1 MKIEKMYRDLP
12 GFRDEGWGVWVIW
25 EKFQGKNKGILNFTK
40 LSYFCCYKN
49 YGRMEPKAEKFNIL
63 IVDDRKENLIT
74 LETII
79 DSPELKIIKA
89 LSGNEALALMIE
101 HEISLVLL
109 DVNMPGM
116 DGFETA
122 ELMRGSERTKSIP
135 IIFITATYRQPKQ
148 IFRGYE
154 TGAVDYLYK
163 PLDRKI
169 LQNKIRA
176 YIDFFKQ
183 KHALQ
188 IATVTLK
195 STIAELDKAKKAA
208 EVATLAKSSFLANMS
223 HEIRTP
229 LNGIIGMTD
238 LMLMD
243 DDLQQHYKEQLSD
256 IKQSGESLLEIIN
269 EILDIS
275 KIEADKIEIEI
286 IEFSLREL
294 LESVIRLLSV
304 KTYQKN
310 LAFFCEHPANLPD
323 MYLGDPTRI
332 RQVLI
337 NLIGN
342 ALKFTEKGNICLSI
356 SIIEQLEH
364 GYVLDFTVS
373 DTGIGIPADKLEV
386 LFESYSQADKS
397 TTRTYGGTGLGL
409 TISKK
414 LVELMGGKVSVSSK
428 VGKGST
434 FGFNLPLFIPDTPD
448 HAFVLELPGEIM
460 GSKIIIA
467 DAEPKHS
474 LQLTEFLTSWGFR
487 PVIVKSPGECLEE
500 IRAAGID
507 GVKVVFIDQA
517 LQNGNT
523 GNFYGKI
530 LEASPEGKK
539 PERVVML
546 SNKSVQ
552 ATRKLVAEGITHY
565 LFKPVLHMDLLHM
578 MERILGLKTT
588 QASTDS
594 HIQSFSKTGPKL
606 HILVAED
613 QPINQRI
620 MVQLLGKKG
629 WDVTTANNGLE
640 AMHKA
645 HETEFSIILMDVM
658 MPEMDG
664 FECTRMIRQDTEGKN
679 FNTPIIALT
688 ANAMKG
694 DREQCIASG
703 MNDYISKPINPEE
716 VFQIIEKY
724 YSK

>member
-1 MKIEKMYRDLP
+1 
-12 GFRDEGWGVWVIW
+12 
-25 EKFQGKNKGILNFTK
+25 
-40 LSYFCCYKN
+40 
-49 YGRMEPKAEKFNIL
+49 MESMAEKFNIL
-63 IVDDRKENLIT
+63 IVDDRKENLVT

-79 DSPELKIIKA
+79 ESPELNIVKA

-188 IATVTLK
+188 IATVTLQ
-195 STIAELDKAKKAA
+195 STIAELDKAKRAA

-243 DDLQQHYKEQLSD
+243 EDLQQHYKEQLSD

-294 LESVIRLLSV
+294 LESVIHLLSV

-310 LAFFCEHPANLPD
+310 LAFFCEHPADLPD
-323 MYLGDPTRI
+323 IYLGDPTRI

-342 ALKFTEKGNICLSI
+342 ALKFTEEGNICLNI
-356 SIIEQLEH
+356 SIVEQIET
-364 GYVLDFTVS
+364 GYVLKFTVS
-373 DTGIGIPADKLEV
+373 DTGIGIPADKLGV

-409 TISKK
+409 TISRK

-428 VGKGST
+428 VGKGSS
-434 FGFNLPLFIPDTPD
+434 FGFTLPLLCPDTPD
-448 HAFVLELPGEIM
+448 HSFILELPPEVQ
-460 GSKIIIA
+460 GSKVIIA

-474 LQLTEFLTSWGFR
+474 LQIAEFLTSWGLR

-500 IRAAGID
+500 IKATGRD
-507 GVKVVFIDQA
+507 SVKVVFIDHA
-517 LQNGNT
+517 LQNGNAES
-523 GNFYGKI
+523 FCSKI
-530 LEASPEGKK
+530 LDVSPEGKK

-552 ATRKLVAEGITHY
+552 ATRKLVSEGISNY
-565 LFKPVLHMDLLHM
+565 LFKPVLQMDLLHM
-578 MERILGLKTT
+578 VERLFGLETT
-588 QASTDS
+588 QPATDS
-594 HIQSFSKTGPKL
+594 RVLSFSKTGPRL
-606 HILVAED
+606 NILLAED

-620 MVQLLGKKG
+620 MVQLLGKRG

-645 HETEFSIILMDVM
+645 HATEFSLILMDVM

-664 FECTRMIRQDTEGKN
+664 FEATRMIRQDTEGKN
-679 FNTPIIALT
+679 FKTPIIALT

-694 DREQCIASG
+694 DREQCIAAG
-703 MNDYISKPINPEE
+703 MSDYISKPINPEE

>member
-1 MKIEKMYRDLP
+1 
-12 GFRDEGWGVWVIW
+12 
-25 EKFQGKNKGILNFTK
+25 
-40 LSYFCCYKN
+40 
-49 YGRMEPKAEKFNIL
+49 MESNTEKFNIL
-63 IVDDRKENLIT
+63 IVDDRQENLIT

-79 DSPELKIIKA
+79 TSPELNIIKA
-89 LSGNEALALMIE
+89 LSGNEALAIMIE

-188 IATVTLK
+188 IATV
-195 STIAELDKAKKAA
+195 ELQNTVTELNKARRTA

-243 DDLQQHYKEQLSD
+243 EDLSQHYKEQLFD

-294 LESVIRLLSV
+294 LESVVHLLSV

-310 LAFFCEHPANLPD
+310 LAFFCEHPAGMPD
-323 MYLGDPTRI
+323 IFLGDPTRI

-342 ALKFTEKGNICLSI
+342 ALKFTEKGNICLKV
-356 SIIEQLEH
+356 EVLEH
-364 GYVLDFTVS
+364 LENTYVLNFSVK
-373 DTGIGIPADKLEV
+373 DTGIGIPPDKLEN
-386 LFESYSQADKS
+386 LFESYHQADKS

-414 LVELMGGKVSVSSK
+414 LVELMGGRVIVNSK
-428 VGKGST
+428 VGSGST
-434 FGFNLPLFIPDTPD
+434 FQFTLTLFSPIPSDNELKLALPDKLK
-448 HAFVLELPGEIM
+448 
-460 GSKIIIA
+460 GSRVIIA
-467 DAEPKHS
+467 DAEPSHARQTS
-474 LQLTEFLTSWGFR
+474 EFLIEWGFT
-487 PVIVKSPGECLEE
+487 PVITSSVDECCRMLT
-500 IRAAGID
+500 D
-507 GVKVVFIDQA
+507 LHNSVKVVFMDHL
-517 LQNGNT
+517 LQNSQT
-523 GNFYGKI
+523 GNQFHEL
-530 LEASPEGKK
+530 LEAMPDAQK
-539 PERVVML
+539 PQIVVLL
-546 SNKSVQ
+546 SNKSVH
-552 ATRKLVAEGITHY
+552 AIRKLASEGINNY
-565 LFKPVLHMDLLHM
+565 LFKPVLQLELLNM
-578 MERILGLKTT
+578 LQRILKLETK
-588 QASTDS
+588 QKSSDS
-594 HIQSFSKTGPKL
+594 RIMEISKSGPKL
-606 HILVAED
+606 NILVAED

-620 MVQLLGKKG
+620 IVQLLGKRG
-629 WDVTTANNGLE
+629 WQVTTATNGIE

-645 HETEFSIILMDVM
+645 HETAFDIILMDVM

-664 FECTRMIRQDTEGKN
+664 IESTRLIRQDADGKN
-679 FNTPIIALT
+679 FKTPIIALT

-694 DREQCIASG
+694 DKEKCIAAG
-703 MNDYISKPINPEE
+703 MNDYISKPINPQE
-716 VFQIIEKY
+716 VFQTIEKY
-724 YSK
+724 YLK

>member
-1 MKIEKMYRDLP
+1 
-12 GFRDEGWGVWVIW
+12 
-25 EKFQGKNKGILNFTK
+25 
-40 LSYFCCYKN
+40 
-49 YGRMEPKAEKFNIL
+49 METTTENFNIL

-79 DSPELKIIKA
+79 DSPELNIIKA
-89 LSGNEALALMIE
+89 LSGNEALAIMLE
-101 HEISLVLL
+101 YDISLVLL

-188 IATVTLK
+188 IATVTLQ
-195 STIAELDKAKKAA
+195 STIAELDKAKRAA

-243 DDLQQHYKEQLSD
+243 EDLAQHYKEQLSD
-256 IKQSGESLLEIIN
+256 IRQSGESLLEIIN

-294 LESVIRLLSV
+294 LESVVHLLSV

-310 LAFFCEHPANLPD
+310 LAFFCEHPADMPD
-323 MYLGDPTRI
+323 IYLGDPTRI

-342 ALKFTEKGNICLSI
+342 ALKFTEKGNICLRVEI
-356 SIIEQLEH
+356 SEH
-364 GYVLDFTVS
+364 HENAFVLNFSVT
-373 DTGIGIPADKLEV
+373 DTGIGIPNDKLET
-386 LFESYSQADKS
+386 LFESYHQADKS

-409 TISKK
+409 TISRK
-414 LVELMGGKVSVSSK
+414 LVELMGGRISVSSK
-428 VGKGST
+428 VGNGST
-434 FGFNLPLFIPDTPD
+434 FRFTLPLFCTNPD
-448 HAFVLELPGEIM
+448 FNSISLELPDEFK
-460 GSKIIIA
+460 GSGVIIGDTEPEHAMQVEKFLAFWGLKPAIVTSADECIEKI
-467 DAEPKHS
+467 K
-474 LQLTEFLTSWGFR
+474 TSGKEQVR
-487 PVIVKSPGECLEE
+487 IVL
-500 IRAAGID
+500 
-507 GVKVVFIDQA
+507 IDQV
-517 LQNGNT
+517 LQNNGLEMFFAKFTELNP
-523 GNFYGKI
+523 GKQ
-530 LEASPEGKK
+530 K

-546 SNKSVQ
+546 SNKSIQ
-552 ATRKLVAEGITHY
+552 ATRKLVSEGISNY
-565 LFKPVLHMDLLHM
+565 LFKPVLQLELLNLIQRIFGLDKSQKSSDLYIP
-578 MERILGLKTT
+578 EI
-588 QASTDS
+588 
-594 HIQSFSKTGPKL
+594 SKTGPKL
-606 HILVAED
+606 KILVAED

-620 MVQLLGKKG
+620 IVQLLGKRG

-645 HETEFSIILMDVM
+645 HEKEFDIILMDVM

-664 FECTRMIRQDTEGKN
+664 FEATRLIRQDADGKN
-679 FNTPIIALT
+679 FKTPIIALT

-694 DREQCIASG
+694 DKEQCIAAG

-716 VFQIIEKY
+716 VFQTIEKQ

>member
-1 MKIEKMYRDLP
+1 MDASNI
-12 GFRDEGWGVWVIW
+12 
-25 EKFQGKNKGILNFTK
+25 
-40 LSYFCCYKN
+40 
-49 YGRMEPKAEKFNIL
+49 KFNIL
-63 IVDDRKENLIT
+63 IVDDRTENLIS
-74 LETII
+74 LATII
-79 DSPELKIIKA
+79 DSPELNIIKA
-89 LSGNEALALMIE
+89 LSGNEALAIMLE

-188 IATVTLK
+188 LTTLK
-195 STIAELDKAKKAA
+195 LQSTIAELDMARKAA

-243 DDLQQHYKEQLSD
+243 EDLPRHYNEQLSD

-294 LESVIRLLSV
+294 LESVVHLLSV

-310 LAFFCEHPANLPD
+310 LGFYCEHSPGIPD
-323 MYLGDPTRI
+323 IFMGDPTRI

-342 ALKFTEKGNICLSI
+342 ALKFTHKGSICLKVEVAERNDTSFMLNFSVI
-356 SIIEQLEH
+356 
-364 GYVLDFTVS
+364 
-373 DTGIGIPADKLEV
+373 DTGIGIPAEKLET
-386 LFESYSQADKS
+386 LFDSYSQAEKS

-409 TISKK
+409 TITKK
-414 LVELMGGKVSVSSK
+414 LVGLMGGTVSVSSK
-428 VGKGST
+428 SGLGSH
-434 FGFNLPLFIPDTPD
+434 FGFSLPLTSPDPAVNPVKLALPPEWQGARVLVAD
-448 HAFVLELPGEIM
+448 SEDRHAGQIE
-460 GSKIIIA
+460 
-467 DAEPKHS
+467 
-474 LQLTEFLTSWGFR
+474 EFLRSWGLKT
-487 PVIVKSPGECLEE
+487 ITAHTHDEIKTALSKKSEPSFHAVFYDLALAPHHSDPGDHL
-500 IRAAGID
+500 ID
-507 GVKVVFIDQA
+507 EQFQDI
-517 LQNGNT
+517 
-523 GNFYGKI
+523 
-530 LEASPEGKK
+530 KK
-539 PERVVML
+539 SEVVVML
-546 SNKSVQ
+546 KNKSVQ
-552 ATRKLVAEGITHY
+552 TTRKLVADGFTNYIY
-565 LFKPVLHMDLLHM
+565 KPVLQRELMNTLM
-578 MERILGLKTT
+578 KIFSPGKTP
-588 QASTDS
+588 
-594 HIQSFSKTGPKL
+594 KTADPRYTGIIRSDEKL
-606 HILVAED
+606 NILVAED

-620 MVQLLGKKG
+620 IVQLLCKKG
-629 WDVTTANNGLE
+629 WEVTTANNGLE
-640 AMHKA
+640 AVLKA
-645 HETEFSIILMDVM
+645 HEQAFDLILMDVM

-664 FECTRMIRQDTEGKN
+664 FEATRLIREDSTGKN
-679 FNTPIIALT
+679 QRTKIIALT

-694 DREQCIASG
+694 DKENCLAAG
-703 MNDYISKPINPEE
+703 MNDYISKPINAKE
-716 VFQIIEKY
+716 VFQTIEKY

>member
-1 MKIEKMYRDLP
+1 
-12 GFRDEGWGVWVIW
+12 
-25 EKFQGKNKGILNFTK
+25 
-40 LSYFCCYKN
+40 
-49 YGRMEPKAEKFNIL
+49 MESSSEKFNIL
-63 IVDDRKENLIT
+63 IVDDRTENLVS

-79 DSPELKIIKA
+79 ESPELKIIKA
-89 LSGNEALALMIE
+89 LSGNEALAIMLVN
-101 HEISLVLL
+101 EISLVLL

-188 IATVTLK
+188 VATIELK
-195 STIAELDKAKKAA
+195 NTVAELDKAKRAA

-243 DDLQQHYKEQLSD
+243 EDLPRHYNEQLCD

-286 IEFSLREL
+286 IAFSMREL
-294 LESVIRLLSV
+294 LESVVHLLSV

-310 LAFFCEHPANLPD
+310 LAFYCEHPADMPD
-323 MYLGDPTRI
+323 LFLGDPTRI

-342 ALKFTEKGNICLSI
+342 ALKFTEKGNICLKVEI
-356 SIIEQLEH
+356 K
-364 GYVLDFTVS
+364 GNLDTDFILNFSVT
-373 DTGIGIPADKLEV
+373 DTGIGIPPDKLET
-386 LFESYSQADKS
+386 LFESYSQGDKS
-397 TTRTYGGTGLGL
+397 INRSYGGTGLGL
-409 TISKK
+409 TISRR
-414 LVELMGGKVSVSSK
+414 LVELMGGKVTVLSK
-428 VGKGST
+428 VGSGST
-434 FGFNLPLFIPDTPD
+434 FNFTLPMNCPDPSI
-448 HAFVLELPGEIM
+448 ASFVLDLPSGL
-460 GSKIIIA
+460 A
-467 DAEPKHS
+467 
-474 LQLTEFLTSWGFR
+474 
-487 PVIVKSPGECLEE
+487 
-500 IRAAGID
+500 
-507 GVKVVFIDQA
+507 GVKVVIADSDPKHARQVESYLTLAGLTPLLVTSAGDCLEKMKNAGSDPIAIVFMDPAFSDGQGDVFCSK
-517 LQNGNT
+517 LPEMLKDT
-523 GNFYGKI
+523 G
-530 LEASPEGKK
+530 K
-539 PERVVML
+539 PERVIML
-546 SNKSVQ
+546 SSKSAQ
-552 ATRKLVAEGITHY
+552 ATRKLLSEGIHNY
-565 LFKPVLHMDLLHM
+565 LFKPVLQPELLQKI
-578 MERILGLKTT
+578 RQILGLE
-588 QASTDS
+588 ASMKNTDTRYVEM
-594 HIQSFSKTGPKL
+594 SKTGPKL
-606 HILVAED
+606 SILVAED

-620 MVQLLGKKG
+620 IVQLLGKKG
-629 WDVTTANNGLE
+629 WVVTTAANGLE

-645 HETEFSIILMDVM
+645 HAQAFDLILMDVM

-664 FECTRMIRQDTEGKN
+664 FEATRLIRQDSEGKN
-679 FNTPIIALT
+679 YKTPIIALT

-694 DREQCIASG
+694 DKERCLAIG
-703 MNDYISKPINPEE
+703 MNDYISKPINAEE
-716 VFQIIEKY
+716 VFQTIEKH